1 MAMTNGKLVEILSG
15 LEAGSTVYYRYA
27 ESLSYDFFSL
37 RK

>member
-1 MAMTNGKLVEILSG
+1 MAITNGKLVEILSG
-15 LEAGSTVYYRYA
+15 LEAGSTVYCRCA